1 MLRLLTPHGCNRLK
15 VVPRVTLD
23 YTAVPMGVRN
33 PRFGKTVRFTADEQ
47 EAIDREAKKLS
58 REFRVPVTP
67 SEVIRRAVRDGLGL
81 PTPVADKSRSD

>member
-1 MLRLLTPHGCNRLK
+1 MARITVH
-15 VVPRVTLD
+15 
-23 YTAVPMGVRN
+23 YTAVPMGVSN

-58 REFRVPVTP
+58 REFRVQVTP

-81 PTPVADKSRSD
+81 PTPVAGKPGSR